1 MPANNNNNNN
11 PSALSPPQTPLLAWD
26 LTTLLVAGVSMARSW
41 SSRAGVARAVC
52 LARLCQALLQPEL
65 CLRGPGGSA
74 ATPATSAKERKN
86 GGGGSGGDGGVS
98 SKETMAEATVTVT
111 AAAALESLRG
121 MLAEVTGTP
130 VSAMAPVGKVKE
142 GEGEERGRA
151 GGRAF

>member
-1 MPANNNNNNN
+1 
-11 PSALSPPQTPLLAWD
+11 
-26 LTTLLVAGVSMARSW
+26 MARSW

-74 ATPATSAKERKN
+74 ATAAASAKDGKN
-86 GGGGSGGDGGVS
+86 GGGGGGGVVL
-98 SKETMAEATVTVT
+98 KGTAA

-130 VSAMAPVGKVKE
+130 VSKMAPVGKVRIRQKK
-142 GEGEERGRA
+142 ERGWEFR
-151 GGRAF
+151 GGSVRERLAERTLRSRRFCSFLRRGELL